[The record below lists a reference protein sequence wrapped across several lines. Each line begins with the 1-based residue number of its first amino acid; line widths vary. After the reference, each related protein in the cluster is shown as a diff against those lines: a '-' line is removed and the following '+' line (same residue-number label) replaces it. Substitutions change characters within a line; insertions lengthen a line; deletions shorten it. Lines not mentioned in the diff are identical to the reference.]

1 MPRDN
6 YHEQR
11 LAAYDRRVAEF
22 QQKGT
27 FGAAVMLTALEEAE
41 RGAREGEVP
50 VGAVVIRENRVI
62 GAAHNL
68 PIAMRDPTAHA
79 EVLAM
84 RDACAYLGESRLDD
98 AAIYVTLEPCVMC
111 VGAILN
117 ARIAQVYYG
126 ARDEK
131 AGALGSVYDLGRDG
145 RLNHRFEVY
154 GGIMAVES
162 AQLLR
167 DFFARRR

>member
-41 RGAREGEVP
+41 RGALEGEVP
-50 VGAVVIRENRVI
+50 VGAVVIREHRVI
-62 GAAHNL
+62 GAGHNL

-79 EVLAM
+79 EVLAL
-84 RDACAYLGESRLDD
+84 RDACAYLGEARLDD
-98 AAIYVTLEPCVMC
+98 APTHITQGSSVT
-111 VGAILN
+111 
-117 ARIAQVYYG
+117 
-126 ARDEK
+126 
-131 AGALGSVYDLGRDG
+131 
-145 RLNHRFEVY
+145 
-154 GGIMAVES
+154 
-162 AQLLR
+162 
-167 DFFARRR
+167 